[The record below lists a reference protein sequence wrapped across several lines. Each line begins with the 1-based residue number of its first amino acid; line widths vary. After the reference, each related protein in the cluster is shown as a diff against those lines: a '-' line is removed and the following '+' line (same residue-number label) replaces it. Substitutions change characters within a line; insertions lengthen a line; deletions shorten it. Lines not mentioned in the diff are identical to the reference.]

1 MSVVTA
7 RQRYAACKVADSLQL
22 RCVDFKFGT
31 WAQPQA
37 WDHKNLSQ
45 VNAIQAKLQALTPKM
60 PLKHRQQET
69 KKKNTSRYSRGCA
82 PRYSHWMPWVY
93 CLVILD
99 RLASWSACCAR
110 HLELQVCA
118 ASYCFFILILILILL
133 LHKADTVSQ
142 LRSHRQ
148 RYSYLPW

>member
-31 WAQPQA
+31 RAQPQA

-60 PLKHRQQET
+60 PLTPAAGNQKEKHIQVQPWMRT
-69 KKKNTSRYSRGCA
+69 KVQ
-82 PRYSHWMPWVY
+82 P
-93 CLVILD
+93 LD
-99 RLASWSACCAR
+99 AMG
-110 HLELQVCA
+110 
-118 ASYCFFILILILILL
+118 LL
-133 LHKADTVSQ
+133 PGD
-142 LRSHRQ
+142 
-148 RYSYLPW
+148 P